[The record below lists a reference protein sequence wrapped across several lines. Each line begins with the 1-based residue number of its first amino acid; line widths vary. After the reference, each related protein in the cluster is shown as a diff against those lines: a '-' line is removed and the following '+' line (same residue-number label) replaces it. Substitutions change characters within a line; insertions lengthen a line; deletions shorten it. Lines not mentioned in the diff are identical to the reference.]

1 MKSYFPEGYCPQ
13 REKVLDLSRS
23 ILTGNRCFSRRRRY
37 HGRYMAKVER
47 HISRDQLRRAASW
60 MCNCDGDV
68 AIDCPRCY
76 NDDMPT
82 ISETYAGIRALKKM
96 DVGDLFEGPAD
107 HLAQMFRWYLWRTE
121 GMDHY
126 EAEAWLRTM
135 LLCSPFGHSVKTRH
149 AFDHLFDE
157 IAAYRVE
164 NYDSSMRFRTT
175 VVENLFRFSEEGSV
189 AA

>member
-1 MKSYFPEGYCPQ
+1 
-13 REKVLDLSRS
+13 
-23 ILTGNRCFSRRRRY
+23 
-37 HGRYMAKVER
+37 
-47 HISRDQLRRAASW
+47 
-60 MCNCDGDV
+60 
-68 AIDCPRCY
+68 
-76 NDDMPT
+76 
-82 ISETYAGIRALKKM
+82 
-96 DVGDLFEGPAD
+96 
-107 HLAQMFRWYLWRTE
+107 MFRWYLWRTE

-164 NYDSSMRFRTT
+164 NYDSSTRFRTT
-175 VVENLFRFSEEGSV
+175 VVENLCRVSEEGSV